1 MARTLFS
8 RRWHR
13 AQNALVQQQVDA
25 AIAAENQ
32 TLPEQLPNY
41 TRVVHRA
48 CVNGDFVFNQQPI
61 LCQTQNRSG
70 RTICEEIAHRVRLE
84 YIRAGH
90 PATLDLWYPPRYIT
104 PPEYIR
110 NLEHEEF
117 LYRNIP
123 TLLDNEEQQDEIP
136 VLQEVEQQ
144 EPIPVL
150 QAAEPLEHIVIQID
164 YPRQFRR
171 IVHRLIFIF
180 LAILLLYVC

>member
-8 RRWHR
+8 RHWHR
-13 AQNALVQQQVDA
+13 AQNALIQQQVDA

-32 TLPEQLPNY
+32 PLPEQLPNY
-41 TRVVHRA
+41 THIVHRA
-48 CVNGDFVFNQQPI
+48 RINGDFVWSRQPL
-61 LCQTQNRSG
+61 LCQIQNRSG
-70 RTICEEIAHRVRLE
+70 RTICEEIAHRVRLG

-110 NLEHEEF
+110 DLEHEEF

-123 TLLDNEEQQDEIP
+123 VLLDNEEQQDETP
-136 VLQEVEQQ
+136 VLQEAEQQ

-150 QAAEPLEHIVIQID
+150 QAAEPLEQIV
-164 YPRQFRR
+164 
-171 IVHRLIFIF
+171 V
-180 LAILLLYVC
+180 

>member
-13 AQNALVQQQVDA
+13 AQNALIQQQVDA
-25 AIAAENQ
+25 AVAAENQ
-32 TLPEQLPNY
+32 SLPGQLPNY

-48 CVNGDFVFNQQPI
+48 RVNGDFVFSQQPL

-70 RTICEEIAHRVRLE
+70 RTICEEIAHQVRLE

-90 PATLDLWYPPRYIT
+90 PATLDLWFPPRYIT
-104 PPEYIR
+104 PPEYICD
-110 NLEHEEF
+110 LEHEEF
-117 LYRNIP
+117 LYRSIP
-123 TLLDNEEQQDEIP
+123 TLLDNKEQQDETP
-136 VLQEVEQQ
+136 VLQEAEQQ

-150 QAAEPLEHIVIQID
+150 QAAEPLEQIVVRID

-171 IVHRLIFIF
+171 IVRQIIFIF
-180 LAILLLYVC
+180 LAVLFLYVC

>member
-1 MARTLFS
+1 MAHTLFS
-8 RRWHR
+8 RRWHCT
-13 AQNALVQQQVDA
+13 QNALIQQQVDA

-32 TLPEQLPNY
+32 PLPEQLPNY
-41 TRVVHRA
+41 TRIVHTAR
-48 CVNGDFVFNQQPI
+48 VNGDFIWTQQPL
-61 LCQTQNRSG
+61 LCQLQNRSG
-70 RTICEEIAHRVRLE
+70 RTVTEEIAHRVRLG

-123 TLLDNEEQQDEIP
+123 TLLDNEEQQDETP
-136 VLQEVEQQ
+136 VLQEAEQQ

-150 QAAEPLEHIVIQID
+150 QAAEPLKKIVVRID

-171 IVHRLIFIF
+171 IVRRLIIIF